1 MCQSLATLCIC
12 ILYIVSRTYYFLGE
26 CGCKLMIW
34 PGEKYNGE
42 PMMCDGQCTLQ
53 DLNESIGNDNAE
65 SGLFSLNR

>member
-1 MCQSLATLCIC
+1 MFYALYSIGAGNILYLYKDEATL
-12 ILYIVSRTYYFLGE
+12 YYSQE
-26 CGCKLMIW
+26 EW
-34 PGEKYNGE
+34 EKYKDE